1 MVRFMSRP
9 VSAFLLAL
17 TPALLLFCSLSYGQN
32 IQFPELTGRVV
43 DNANMIDAATEKEL
57 TALLE
62 AHENATTNQ
71 LVVVT
76 LEDLQ
81 GYTIEQFGYQLGRAW
96 GIGQQGEN
104 NGALLLV
111 GEAER
116 AVRIEVGYGL
126 EGELTDAIS
135 SNIIYSVILPAF
147 RQGNFSE
154 GISKGAQAM
163 VQAVGGEYQMRT
175 TKGAKPTDA
184 GGKALILL
192 LVFGGWLALAS
203 ITSIGGGGGTG
214 RGLLFLGALGALGGG
229 RGGFGGGGGG
239 FGGGGG
245 GFGGGGASGGW

>member
-1 MVRFMSRP
+1 MYWLTKKP
-9 VSAFLLAL
+9 VWVAMCLMLV
-17 TPALLLFCSLSYGQN
+17 CSLSYAQN
-32 IQFPELTGRVV
+32 IEFPELTGRVV
-43 DNANMIDAATEKEL
+43 DRAGMIDAAAEQQL

-76 LEDLQ
+76 LKDLQ
-81 GYTIEQFGYQLGRAW
+81 GYPIEQFGYQLGRAW
-96 GIGQQGEN
+96 GIGQKGED

-111 GEAER
+111 AEAER

-135 SNIIYSVILPAF
+135 SNIVHSVILPAF
-147 RQGNFSE
+147 RQGKFSE
-154 GISKGAQAM
+154 GISNGAQAM
-163 VQAVGGEYQMRT
+163 VQAVGGEYKMRS
-175 TKGAKPTDA
+175 TKAKPTDT

-203 ITSIGGGGGTG
+203 ITSIGGGRGSG
-214 RGLLFLGALGALGGG
+214 RGLLLLGALGVLGGG

-239 FGGGGG
+239 FGGGFSGGGG